1 MKYLSGALLM
11 SFLAGAAAYGQG
23 RTDFS
28 GTWRMDPT
36 RSQSAVQN
44 EPIGPVTV
52 VIAQTPTEMTI
63 ETRRAPATST
73 MTYRLDNS
81 VNKLP
86 DGTATT
92 HWDGTT
98 LVTEMVRSIK
108 GQTVTTRESRRL
120 SADGSEMLVD
130 TVLVVQH
137 GYSLKGTQNYGAGND
152 VYTRVRQ

>member
-1 MKYLSGALLM
+1 MKYLSGAILM
-11 SFLAGAAAYGQG
+11 SFLVGVAAHAQG
-23 RTDFS
+23 KTDFS
-28 GTWRMDPT
+28 GTWKMDST

-52 VIAQTPTEMTI
+52 VIAQTPTEITI
-63 ETRRAPATST
+63 ETQRAPKPST
-73 MTYRLDNS
+73 LTYRLDNS

-98 LVTEMVRSIK
+98 LVTDMVRTIN
-108 GQTVTTRESRRL
+108 GQTVTTRESRSL
-120 SADGSEMLVD
+120 NADGTEMLVD

-137 GYSLKGTQNYGAGND
+137 GYSLKGTQNYGAGKD